1 MKIVISANTSWYLF
15 NFRKNLIRAIIQEG
29 HRVYVI
35 SPPDKYVDKL
45 LQLGVEYYPLHF
57 SQRGMN
63 PFMEIIL
70 CIKLFRLLKKI
81 QPDIALT
88 FTVKCNLYFGLCQ
101 RLLKFKQICNVS
113 GLGEVFEKK
122 DLLSLLVSQFYKYAL
137 VDSRHVFFQ
146 NYEDMVFLLKDHII
160 PEHLCTR
167 LPGSGV
173 DLETFHPVPYFQS
186 NKPRIFLIF
195 GRIVPKKGYDL
206 LIRAAQNMQLD
217 KHRTAEFW
225 IMGIVDN
232 SRRESLMLFEKI
244 MEMHKKGVV
253 KYIPPTDDVTSV
265 LNQVDVVVLPST
277 YNEGVPRSLLEAMA
291 YGKPI
296 ITTDWKGCRDTVE
309 HGVNGYLI
317 QPDNLIELEYYIRKL
332 SVISDKKL
340 YEMGQASREKA
351 EMEFDEN
358 LILNTYLQKIEDIET
373 MTIDGTRLLQNTV
386 Q

>member
-29 HRVYVI
+29 HQVYVI
-35 SPPDKYVDKL
+35 APPDDYVNKL
-45 LQLGVEYYPLHF
+45 LQLGVEYYPLHL

-63 PFMEIIL
+63 PFMEILL

-101 RLLKFKQICNVS
+101 RLLKFKQISNVS

-122 DLLSLLVSQFYKYAL
+122 GLLSLLVSQFYKFAL

-146 NYEDMVFLLKDHII
+146 NCEDMEFLLNDHIL
-160 PEHLCTR
+160 PEYLCTR

-173 DLETFHPVPYFQS
+173 DLETFHPVLSFQS

-206 LIRAAQNMQLD
+206 FIRAAQNMHLD
-217 KHRTAEFW
+217 KHQTAEFW

-232 SRRESLMLFEKI
+232 SRSESKILFEKI
-244 MEMHKKGVV
+244 MEMHKKGVIR
-253 KYIPPTDDVTSV
+253 YLPPTDDVTSV
-265 LNQVDVVVLPST
+265 LSQVDVVVLPST

-296 ITTDWKGCRDTVE
+296 VTTNWKGCRDTVE

-317 QPDNLIELEYYIRKL
+317 QPDNLVELEYYIRKL
-332 SVISDKKL
+332 SGISDKAL

-351 EMEFDEN
+351 ETEFDEN
-358 LILNTYLQKIEDIET
+358 LILSNYLQKIDE
-373 MTIDGTRLLQNTV
+373 TRLLQNTV
-386 Q
+386 